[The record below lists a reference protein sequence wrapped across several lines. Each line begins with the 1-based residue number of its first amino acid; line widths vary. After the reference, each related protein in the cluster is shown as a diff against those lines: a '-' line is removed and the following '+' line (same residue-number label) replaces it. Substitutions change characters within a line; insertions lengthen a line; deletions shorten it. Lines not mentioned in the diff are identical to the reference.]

1 MGVGRTRRWP
11 RLLAMALVEVLALV
25 VLLVLV
31 ANLIPLVAPPP
42 TAPTPV
48 VPADAIRDCPALADG
63 CR

>member
-1 MGVGRTRRWP
+1 M
-11 RLLAMALVEVLALV
+11 EVVALV

-63 CR
+63 CG